1 MKETRT
7 GEEKNKNQST
17 HVPSIYVC
25 TFWNV
30 LSEAHVRFTYSYISL
45 ELKEEYEMGP
55 SEHLAD

>member
-1 MKETRT
+1 MRT